1 MRTRSILRIGITVSA
16 TIYCAS
22 SVEVAVGRGRNR
34 GEIRNGAALPEQS
47 NRHSDGA
54 KVNHSRSLG
63 VGLDNLKYGNT
74 KGQHHKDSKAKEKGK
89 GGGNSDSGGSTVRGE
104 GYPTSHGKGSGKG
117 YVDADSMD
125 SEDVRHPAPAK
136 PSFSA
141 PTIAPGDRKPTPQRK
156 YKSSKKSDQS
166 KLQKSDKGS
175 RTYQPVSQPTRLPTT
190 NGKSKMTESSE
201 LTTILERIW

>member
-34 GEIRNGAALPEQS
+34 GEIRHGAALPE
-47 NRHSDGA
+47 HSDGA
-54 KVNHSRSLG
+54 YVHHSRSLG
-63 VGLDNLKYGNT
+63 VGLDNLKYENT

-89 GGGNSDSGGSTVRGE
+89 GGENYHSDDSTVRGE
-104 GYPTSHGKGSGKG
+104 GYVTSHGKGSGKG
-117 YVDADSMD
+117 YVNAGSMD
-125 SEDVRHPAPAK
+125 SEDVHHPTPAK

-141 PTIAPGDRKPTPQRK
+141 PTVAPGDRMPTHKRK
-156 YKSSKKSDQS
+156 YKSSKKSNQS
-166 KLQKSDKGS
+166 KLQKSDEGS

-190 NGKSKMTESSE
+190 NGKSKMHESSE
-201 LTTILERIW
+201 LTTTCERI